1 LSENMGTIVQTKGS
15 GHRTTPGA
23 IVGTAGRPRSEICL
37 PSSGPRRFGV
47 PSRARVGCPACSGIS
62 HNTLKFI
69 DLDQARFS
77 VGAGDAERPRNDLRP
92 RGSSV
97 DWATICRRDEIGWKA
112 TRALHG
118 APTTLLHKTA
128 RAVRRRGSRV
138 VIFFGFSQYKKF
150 AERPTLGQFTR
161 PPHREAHGRQPG
173 FNR

>member
-97 DWATICRRDEIGWKA
+97 DWATICRRDEIGWAARFKGCDFFRVQPIQEVC
-112 TRALHG
+112 RASDAWPVH
-118 APTTLLHKTA
+118 PTA
-128 RAVRRRGSRV
+128 SPRGSRSTAR
-138 VIFFGFSQYKKF
+138 I
-150 AERPTLGQFTR
+150 
-161 PPHREAHGRQPG
+161 
-173 FNR
+173 